1 MNFISEE
8 LLGILMLIAIF
19 TIPTY
24 MAYYRKR
31 ENTFDKLFD
40 EFLRLKNDPK
50 KEDIFT
56 EINNSTTRDM
66 MHTMNEEVNKIIIDN
81 GIDPNS
87 LDPEFRKTLSLL
99 RYKRTISS
107 ALQETFNE
115 EQLKLIDDDVFPKML
130 FRYNKMLD
138 EEE

>member
-24 MAYYRKR
+24 IAYYRKR

-50 KEDIFT
+50 NEDIFT

-87 LDPEFRKTLSLL
+87 LDHEFRKTLSLL

-115 EQLKLIDDDVFPKML
+115 EQLKLIEDDVFPKML

>member
-40 EFLRLKNDPK
+40 EFLRLKNNPK